1 MAFTKYLNVLK
12 KELGHGILINTSF
25 NLHGRSMVMKP
36 SDAVDDFLDSNLDY
50 LYIEGYEVRKK

>member
-1 MAFTKYLNVLK
+1 
-12 KELGHGILINTSF
+12 
-25 NLHGRSMVMKP
+25 MVMKP